1 MKILASS
8 MTRHAVAVL
17 AKLAMAAILAFA
29 TTASASTS
37 TNADTKASV
46 SASGE
51 AKAKANAQISFDS
64 PSSAMAAFGDAIEK
78 NSETSLRSLFGED
91 FRKLIPPL
99 GTQDRE
105 AFITAWTQSHSIKPM
120 DAGHAYIAVG
130 NADWTFPIPLVESS
144 GGWHFDTYAG
154 AEEMRLRRIGRNELA
169 VIQTML
175 AVYDAQREYAQT
187 PHDGNSLLVY
197 ASKLVSSQ
205 GKHDGLY
212 WADAPGQP
220 PSPLGQAFVDAI
232 PSNSR
237 DAGFHGYF
245 FKLLKSQGTHAPG
258 GAYDYV
264 VRGKLFGGFAV
275 LAWPVEYGSTGIK
288 SFLVSHNGQ
297 VYQADL
303 GLETAA
309 KAHAMKQFDPG
320 PAWTRVPAGD
330 SE

>member
-1 MKILASS
+1 MEIPSS
-8 MTRHAVAVL
+8 GMLKNWTAAVL
-17 AKLAMAAILAFA
+17 ALTMA
-29 TTASASTS
+29 S
-37 TNADTKASV
+37 NV
-46 SASGE
+46 H
-51 AKAKANAQISFDS
+51 AQMGFDS
-64 PSSAMAAFGDAIEK
+64 PTSAMTAFGNAIEN
-78 NSETSLRSLFGED
+78 NSEAKLRSLFGDD

-99 GTQDRE
+99 GTTDRE
-105 AFITAWTQSHSIKPM
+105 AFISAWMQSHFVEPGV
-120 DAGHAYIAVG
+120 AGHAHIAVG
-130 NADWTFPIPLVESS
+130 NAGWTFPIPLVEHPD
-144 GGWHFDTYAG
+144 GWHFDTAAG

-187 PHDGNSLLVY
+187 HHDDNRLLVY

-212 WADAPGQP
+212 WPDAPGQT

-245 FKLLKSQGTHAPG
+245 FKLLKSQGIHAPG
-258 GAYDYV
+258 GAYDYL

-275 LAWPVEYGSTGIK
+275 IAWPVEYGNTGIK
-288 SFLVSHNGQ
+288 SFIVSHDGQ

-303 GLETAA
+303 GLDTAA
-309 KAHAMKQFDPG
+309 KAQAITRFDPG
-320 PAWTRVPAGD
+320 PAWARVPELD